1 MKILILL
8 VGIFF
13 ISFAFAYTAPSYNDI
28 DLVLNG
34 TQTATDYTD
43 INLVLG
49 EEAPPVDSCTCA
61 GLNTNWEIDLSD
73 YCNITTTCDLGYG
86 NITFVNNGS
95 VLFNSTL
102 EVYEID
108 LKDSVDVVEKY
119 NLGSGFRGLVG

>member
-1 MKILILL
+1 MNRFLFFFFLL
-8 VGIFF
+8 FSTVLV
-13 ISFAFAYTAPSYNDI
+13 SAVNYQNI
-28 DLVLNG
+28 DFVLDGVNSDNNY
-34 TQTATDYTD
+34 QNID
-43 INLVLG
+43 LVLG

-73 YCNITTTCDLGYG
+73 YCNITTECDLGYG
-86 NITFVNNGS
+86 NITFINNGS

-108 LKDSVDVVEKY
+108 FKDSVAVVEKY